1 MPLRKMLMKYS
12 STMGPA
18 TMHWDTMSGG
28 VTTAAMKKMI
38 TMATPRTCLRSV
50 GLMMPILDRMMVIRG
65 ISNTQP
71 KMMNMV
77 KQRLT

>member
-1 MPLRKMLMKYS
+1 MIKQKTRSQSLLFVLALILSKMGIINPQLLKQVR
-12 STMGPA
+12 
-18 TMHWDTMSGG
+18 G
-28 VTTAAMKKMI
+28 VAI
-38 TMATPRTCLRSV
+38 V
-50 GLMMPILDRMMVIRG
+50 IILDRMMVIRG

>member
-1 MPLRKMLMKYS
+1 
-12 STMGPA
+12 
-18 TMHWDTMSGG
+18 
-28 VTTAAMKKMI
+28 MKKMI
-38 TMATPRTCLRSV
+38 TMATPRTCLSSC
-50 GLMMPILDRMMVIRG
+50 GLIMPILDRMMVIRG